1 MDITV
6 KEKKKF
12 VIENI
17 TAMLTDLIISDYPYS
32 FNTGK
37 LSSKILSIY

>member
-1 MDITV
+1 MLSMDITV
-6 KEKKKF
+6 KEKRKF

-32 FNTGK
+32 PLF
-37 LSSKILSIY
+37 